1 LWCVVLLT
9 QSLPY
14 LAAVTV
20 ALVAAFPAGARRTV
34 AAPAMAAQAQL
45 AAGD

>member
-1 LWCVVLLT
+1 VLLT

-14 LAAVTV
+14 LAAVVV
-20 ALVAAFPAGARRTV
+20 AVVAAFPAAVRRPV
-34 AAPAMAAQAQL
+34 AVPGMAAQL